1 MSLCGVFLFGTSPEL
16 MITNGSRV
24 QQKCSARFLLGK
36 FGETGKE
43 ILGGKMFTIDIN
55 FKTE

>member
-1 MSLCGVFLFGTSPEL
+1 